1 MNYYL
6 FLNYIQILLKEY
18 IFIFF
23 AAIIFFFTF
32 PTKTLSEENVFII
45 NNTEVKGKIN
55 VNFSRD
61 KYLDKAFL
69 NSFET
74 LMKKILLTRDL
85 RKVKNTNLKKVKNLI
100 SSFQILEE
108 SYRNNK
114 YRANIKIYF
123 NEFKTKSFLSEKNIS
138 FVLLE
143 ETKAIFFPVLYVDNE
158 IKNFDEN
165 FFYKNWKSL
174 EIENEIINFILPLDD
189 LDDISKIAKFKNS
202 IDNIDIDDLVNKY
215 NVNNYVFALMDYK
228 KKKLNINLKAE
239 FNKSMTTKNI
249 VYELDKINNKEKLF
263 EILKDLKLK
272 IIDLW
277 KEENLINLLMPL
289 SIDLKF
295 NHKNVNELY
304 KIKNVLSKARIIEN
318 YSLEKFDV
326 DNSFFKIY
334 YFGDPKK
341 LTSELIKFGYKL
353 KFDQGYWQ
361 VYLNE

>member
-1 MNYYL
+1 M
-6 FLNYIQILLKEY
+6 I
-18 IFIFF
+18 
-23 AAIIFFFTF
+23 
-32 PTKTLSEENVFII
+32 
-45 NNTEVKGKIN
+45 
-55 VNFSRD
+55 
-61 KYLDKAFL
+61 
-69 NSFET
+69 
-74 LMKKILLTRDL
+74 
-85 RKVKNTNLKKVKNLI
+85 
-100 SSFQILEE
+100 
-108 SYRNNK
+108 
-114 YRANIKIYF
+114 
-123 NEFKTKSFLSEKNIS
+123 
-138 FVLLE
+138 
-143 ETKAIFFPVLYVDNE
+143 
-158 IKNFDEN
+158 
-165 FFYKNWKSL
+165 
-174 EIENEIINFILPLDD
+174 
-189 LDDISKIAKFKNS
+189 
-202 IDNIDIDDLVNKY
+202 
-215 NVNNYVFALMDYK
+215 
-228 KKKLNINLKAE
+228 
-239 FNKSMTTKNI
+239 TKNI

-334 YFGDPKK
+334 YLGDPKK

>member
-1 MNYYL
+1 MVIVF
-6 FLNYIQILLKEY
+6 FL
-18 IFIFF
+18 
-23 AAIIFFFTF
+23 TS

-55 VNFSRD
+55 INFSRE

-85 RKVKNTNLKKVKNLI
+85 RKVKNTNLKKIKNLI

-114 YRANIKIYF
+114 YRANIRIYF
-123 NEFKTKSFLSEKNIS
+123 NEPKTKSKKNEKNIS
-138 FVLLE
+138 FVLFE
-143 ETKAIFFPVLYVDNE
+143 ETKAIFFPVLFVDNE

-165 FFYKNWKSL
+165 FFYKNWKIL

-189 LDDISKIAKFKNS
+189 LDDIKKIAKFKNS
-202 IDNIDIDDLVNKY
+202 VDNIIIDDLVNKY
-215 NVNNYVFALMDYK
+215 NVSNYVFALMDYK
-228 KKKLNINLKAE
+228 KKKLNIYLKAE
-239 FNKSMTTKNI
+239 FNKNLITKNI
-249 VYELDKINNKEKLF
+249 IYELDNINNKKKLV

-277 KEENLINLLMPL
+277 KEENTINLLMPL

-295 NHKNVNELY
+295 NHKNANELY
-304 KIKNVLSKARIIEN
+304 EINKIFSKVSIIEN
-318 YSLEKFDV
+318 YSLEEFDV

-353 KFDQGYWQ
+353 KYDQGYWQ